1 MTGEGRSFAGYT
13 FHHVAI
19 AAHGVDVEVEKLEA
33 GAIVIRAQPFAGDGH
48 AHAVSAALAERSGGG
63 FDAGG
68 YVRFRMARSFAVD
81 LAKTLDLFHRE
92 RRFVEDF
99 AVRRN
104 IANSGEG
111 QHRVKQ
117 HGSVAVRVSA
127 ARGIGP

>member
-68 YVRFRMARSFAVD
+68 FFRFRLGRTFAFEP
-81 LAKTLDLFHRE
+81 AEMLDLFRLE
-92 RRFVEDF
+92 PKFVEYLG
-99 AVRRN
+99 VPRN
-104 IANSGEG
+104 IANS
-111 QHRVKQ
+111 R
-117 HGSVAVRVSA
+117 
-127 ARGIGP
+127 

>member
-68 YVRFRMARSFAVD
+68 YVRFRVGRSFAVD
-81 LAKTLDLFHRE
+81 LAETVDLFHRGG
-92 RRFVEDF
+92 RVVEDF
-99 AVRRN
+99 FFRRT
-104 IANSGEG
+104 IANSAEV
-111 QHRVKQ
+111 QHRV
-117 HGSVAVRVSA
+117 
-127 ARGIGP
+127 